1 MDATRPKRTEV
12 HDNFTPPRSTG
23 TSAACTFTKFVAA
36 SISSER
42 VSLGYCP
49 LCGRLRVVPSTVTA
63 DLAGE
68 PAPRAAACITCGDW
82 LERLLCSSS
91 FIRGRG

>member
-23 TSAACTFTKFVAA
+23 TSTAC
-36 SISSER
+36 SSER

-49 LCGRLRVVPSTVTA
+49 LCGRLRVVPSAVTA
-63 DLAGE
+63 DSAGG
-68 PAPRAAACITCGDW
+68 PAPRAAACFACGHW